1 MSATTARTSPGA
13 TRPWA
18 GVRSDPGAVA
28 TLLADARVAPY
39 WLDRDE
45 RPPALPPLT
54 TREQAD
60 LVVVGGGFT
69 GLWAAL
75 TAAER
80 DPGRSVVLLEG
91 DRIAEHASGRN
102 GGFMSSSLTHGLAH
116 GMDRFPDELPALM
129 RLGDATLDTIE
140 DAITRHG
147 VDCGFERT
155 GELTVAVADWQADE
169 LAELHA
175 SASELGREW
184 RLLDGEQARAE
195 VASPTYRGALE
206 DPGCALVD
214 PARLAWGLVEAC
226 RRLGVR
232 VHEGTRVEGL
242 DRDGAEV
249 VVRTTSPEGT
259 GVVRARRVLLATAAV
274 PGLLP
279 AMRSRV
285 VPVWDYSV
293 MTEPLPADVRASLG
307 WAGRQGIGDA
317 GNRFHY
323 YRLTDDDRLL
333 FGGYDA
339 IYPFGGGQRAGL
351 RDGRDRSRHE
361 PTTRLL
367 GEHLLATFPQLAGV
381 RATHTWGGAVDTCSR
396 FAPFWGTSMR
406 SQVGYVLGFTGLGV
420 GASNFGART
429 ALDLL
434 DGVDSEAASLKMV
447 RRRPLPF
454 PPEPLRWAG
463 IQITRHQLARADA
476 DGGRRSLWL
485 KALDAAGLGFDS

>member
-1 MSATTARTSPGA
+1 MATVPMSGTHDGA
-13 TRPWA
+13 GSWA
-18 GVRSDPGAVA
+18 GVRPDPGAVD
-28 TLLADARVAPY
+28 TLLAGARVAPY
-39 WLDRDE
+39 WLDRAE
-45 RPPALPPLT
+45 RPAALPPLIT
-54 TREQAD
+54 EERAD

-75 TAAER
+75 SAVER
-80 DPGRSVVLLEG
+80 DPGRSVVLIEG

-116 GMDRFPDELPALM
+116 GLDRFPDELPALL
-129 RLGDATLDTIE
+129 RLGAQTLDTIE

-147 VDCGFERT
+147 IDCGFERT
-155 GELTVAVADWQADE
+155 GELTVAVAPWQAEE
-169 LAELHA
+169 LTELHA
-175 SASELGREW
+175 TATELGETT
-184 RLLDGEQARAE
+184 RLLDGEQMRAE
-195 VASPTYRGALE
+195 VASPTYLGGLE

-214 PARLAWGLVEAC
+214 PARLAWGLTDAC

-232 VHEGTRVEGL
+232 FFENTRVEALEREGT
-242 DRDGAEV
+242 EV
-249 VVRTTSPEGT
+249 VVRTTASLGT
-259 GVVRARRVLLATAAV
+259 GSVRAQRVLLATAAI

-307 WAGRQGIGDA
+307 WSGRQGIGDA

-323 YRLTDDDRLL
+323 YRLTHDDRLL

-339 IYPFGGGQRAGL
+339 IYPFGGGQRSGP
-351 RDGRDRSRHE
+351 RDTRDRARHE
-361 PTTRLL
+361 PTTQML
-367 GEHLLATFPQLAGV
+367 GEHLLATFPQLEGV
-381 RATHTWGGAVDTCSR
+381 RASHTWGGAVDTCSR
-396 FAPFWGTSMR
+396 FNPFWGTSMR
-406 SQVGYVLGFTGLGV
+406 GQVGYVLGFTGLGV

-429 ALDLL
+429 ALDLV
-434 DGVDSEAASLKMV
+434 DGIDSEATRLEMV
-447 RRRPLPF
+447 RKRPLPF
-454 PPEPLRWAG
+454 PPEPLRWVG

-476 DGGRRSLWL
+476 NGGRRSLWL